1 MKLFRQGDRGFSL
14 FEVIIAVGIFG
25 AAITIMLSLLPAL
38 VASAAKASDT
48 IVAVRLPDAV
58 GLELQRVAIS
68 GGFEA
73 LVSEISRLSEPL
85 PATLTLAADR
95 ALERVQ
101 TLNYL
106 PSMAAEQIPEASRYF
121 LIEVW
126 RFTTPPLEYN
136 ARGAGLAVQVRV
148 SWPFFIPGAD
158 TVAPLSEREQFVFN
172 LALNR

>member
-1 MKLFRQGDRGFSL
+1 MKLLRQDDRGFSL

-38 VASAAKASDT
+38 VASAAKTSDT

-68 GGFEA
+68 GGFKA
-73 LVSEISRLSEPL
+73 LVSQISRLAEPL
-85 PATLTLAADR
+85 PATLMLAADR
-95 ALERVQ
+95 TLERVQ

-106 PSMAAEQIPEASRYF
+106 PSMAAEQIPAASRYF

-126 RFTTPPLEYN
+126 RFTAPPLEYN

-158 TVAPLSEREQFVFN
+158 TATPLGDREQFVFS

>member
-1 MKLFRQGDRGFSL
+1 M
-14 FEVIIAVGIFG
+14 
-25 AAITIMLSLLPAL
+25 
-38 VASAAKASDT
+38 
-48 IVAVRLPDAV
+48 

-73 LVSEISRLSEPL
+73 LVSEISRLAEPL

-126 RFTTPPLEYN
+126 RFVTPPLEYN

-158 TVAPLSEREQFVFN
+158 TATPLSEREQFVFN

>member
-1 MKLFRQGDRGFSL
+1 MKVFRQGCRSFSL

-38 VASAAKASDT
+38 VASAAKTNDT
-48 IVAVRLPDAV
+48 LVAVRLPDAV
-58 GLELQRVAIS
+58 GLELQRVALS
-68 GGFEA
+68 GGFDA
-73 LVSEISRLSEPL
+73 LASQISRIADPL

-101 TLNYL
+101 TLDYL
-106 PSMAAEQIPEASRYF
+106 SLIASEQIPAASRYF

-126 RFTTPPLEYN
+126 RFTSPPLEYN
-136 ARGAGLAVQVRV
+136 AHGAGLAVQVRV

-158 TVAPLSEREQFVFN
+158 TATPLSEREQFVFN